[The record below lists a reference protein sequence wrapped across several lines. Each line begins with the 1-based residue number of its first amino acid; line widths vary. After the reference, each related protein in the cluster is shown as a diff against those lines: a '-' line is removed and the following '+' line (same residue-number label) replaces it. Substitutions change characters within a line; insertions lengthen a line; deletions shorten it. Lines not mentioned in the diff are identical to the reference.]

1 MHELDER
8 QLRLNDARAALF
20 ARYVGPDDAVGMS
33 QVLSHIL
40 RPPGKK
46 QENSYALLPFGPFG
60 KHVRQPP
67 SSGRHAAGPCLHPK
81 WQVLC
86 LPWS

>member
-40 RPPGKK
+40 RPPSKK
-46 QENSYALLPFGPFG
+46 QENSY
-60 KHVRQPP
+60 VRAV
-67 SSGRHAAGPCLHPK
+67 R
-81 WQVLC
+81 
-86 LPWS
+86 